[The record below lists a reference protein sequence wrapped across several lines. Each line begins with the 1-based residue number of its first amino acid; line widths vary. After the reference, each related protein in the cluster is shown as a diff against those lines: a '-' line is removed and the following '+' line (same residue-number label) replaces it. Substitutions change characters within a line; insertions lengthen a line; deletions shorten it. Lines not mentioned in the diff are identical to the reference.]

1 MIRAW
6 TITLAVSAKPLSFR
20 FVPLVTLIGL
30 WSGTGILVV
39 LVSLCR
45 QRRNQRGTT
54 MAIHAQEKD
63 ITIPAPYL
71 LIAQPCGRLCIGDAP
86 PLRETLRSNAA

>member
-1 MIRAW
+1 
-6 TITLAVSAKPLSFR
+6 
-20 FVPLVTLIGL
+20 
-30 WSGTGILVV
+30 
-39 LVSLCR
+39 
-45 QRRNQRGTT
+45 